1 MLRLSGVLGLAGA
14 QVNITDVIDKKRSGS
29 ETVKETK
36 RLKCG
41 HLSILGVL
49 LLLLLSRF
57 SHVRL
62 CTIP

>member
-14 QVNITDVIDKKRSGS
+14 QVNITDVIDENSSGN

-41 HLSILGVL
+41 HLTILGVL
-49 LLLLLSRF
+49 LLLLSRF
-57 SHVRL
+57 SPVRL
-62 CTIP
+62 CATP